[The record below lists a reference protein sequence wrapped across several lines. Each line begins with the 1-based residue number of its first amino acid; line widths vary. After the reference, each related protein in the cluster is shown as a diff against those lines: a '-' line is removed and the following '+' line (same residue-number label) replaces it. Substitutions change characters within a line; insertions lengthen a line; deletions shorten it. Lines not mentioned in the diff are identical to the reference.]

1 MIKHLQHIRTWL
13 FISVVALIVS
23 ANVSYAT
30 EVHILFKLDTASSS
44 SLSAN
49 QLASVASRAR
59 REIGSPMDVSDKAI
73 TNVKVFYNPVAEQV
87 AVSFKLSKLSTVSI
101 RVMDA
106 LGNEVMGLMNGDL
119 DGGIQSLNFDTNNK
133 LPAGFYF
140 VRVTSGSETVIKRI
154 SIR

>member
-13 FISVVALIVS
+13 YISVVALVVS

-30 EVHILFKLDTASSS
+30 EAHILFKVDTASIS
-44 SLSAN
+44 SLSTN
-49 QLASVASRAR
+49 QLASIASRTR
-59 REIGSPMDVSDKAI
+59 GDMGSPLEVTDKMI
-73 TNVKVFYNPVAEQV
+73 TNVKVFYNPVAEQI
-87 AVSFKLSKLSTVSI
+87 AVSFKLSKLSSVSI

-106 LGNEVMGLMNGDL
+106 LGNEVMGLMNGEL
-119 DGGIQSLNFDTNNK
+119 DGGMQSLNFDTNNK

>member
-1 MIKHLQHIRTWL
+1 MRKHLQYVRTWL
-13 FISVVALIVS
+13 YISVVALVVS
-23 ANVSYAT
+23 ANVSYAA
-30 EVHILFKLDTASSS
+30 EAHLLFKVDTASIS
-44 SLSAN
+44 SLSTN
-49 QLASVASRAR
+49 QLASIASRTR
-59 REIGSPMDVSDKAI
+59 RDPGSLVDVNNKVI

-87 AVSFKLSKLSTVSI
+87 AVSFKLSKLSSVSI

-119 DGGIQSLNFDTNNK
+119 DGGIQSLNFDTSSK